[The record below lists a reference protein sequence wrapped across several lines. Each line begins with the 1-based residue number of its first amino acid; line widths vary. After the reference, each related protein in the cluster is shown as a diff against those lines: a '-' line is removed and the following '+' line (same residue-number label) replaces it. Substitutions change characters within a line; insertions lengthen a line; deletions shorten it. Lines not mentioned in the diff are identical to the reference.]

1 MLHKFAIGAAV
12 YYDSGFLGDAARG
25 VYKVTKQLPIERDDR
40 IAYRIKSPAET
51 FERTAEE
58 SQLRRPTDLP

>member
-1 MLHKFAIGAAV
+1 MPHKFAIGAAA
-12 YYDSGFLGDAARG
+12 YFDGGFLSHAARG
-25 VYKVTKQLPIERDDR
+25 VYKIMKQLPIEQDNK